1 MKRALGI
8 VIVLGLAATPAFA
21 QKVTID
27 YAHDFSFEEVK
38 TFAYVENDE
47 SKAQNPMM
55 HDRIVSLLKAKLI
68 KGGLTESAADPD
80 VYITYHLTTQEQ
92 TTYST
97 TSFGYGGYW
106 GGWGGYGYGPSMAS
120 STTTAHEYLE
130 GTLIFDLYDATEKKM
145 VWRGTGTVTV
155 KDAPEKQAEQVEN
168 VIEKLGKKWQK
179 IIAGKGK

>member
-8 VIVLGLAATPAFA
+8 AIALGLAATPALA

-27 YAHDFSFEEVK
+27 YAHDFSFADVK
-38 TFAYVENDE
+38 TFSYVDNEE

-55 HDRIVSLLKAKLI
+55 HDRIVSMIKARLI
-68 KGGLTESAADPD
+68 AGGLTEATADPD
-80 VYITYHLTTQEQ
+80 VYITYHLTTEEQ

-106 GGWGGYGYGPSMAS
+106 GGWGGWGYGPSMAS
-120 STTTAHEYLE
+120 STTMAHNYVE
-130 GTLIFDLYDATEKKM
+130 GTLIFDLYDAAEKKM

-155 KDAPEKQAEQVEN
+155 KDAPEKQVKQVESI
-168 VIEKLGKKWQK
+168 IEKLGKKWHK